1 VRSAPSDLI
10 SPRNATILR
19 VLGRRQRFAGG
30 CCAGSVR
37 PTRCTIGIVQSARS
51 PQPRPGGEFFA
62 QPADP
67 TQRRYEALRAYLLEA
82 RSAAEVAS
90 EFGYTVETLNSIV
103 RDFRSG
109 RREFFVSSRPGP
121 KRAPAKDRAHDR
133 IVELRSAG
141 HSIDEIAVVL
151 AREGIALNRTG
162 IAEVIAEEGFGRL
175 WRRPEGLRGAPRREQ
190 LPRTGVIDFDT
201 WPERVETKHAGLLLC
216 MPDLVALDLPAIVK
230 AAGYPGTSVIPAV
243 SSVLSLLALKLAN
256 IRRTSHVEDLATDH
270 GAALFAGL
278 SSLPKTSALTSY
290 SYKLSH
296 ERQHAFLQALNAAM
310 LRAGLIDGADFD
322 LDFHAIMHWGQDPA
336 LEKHY
341 VPSRSQRTRS
351 VLTFFAQDASTHN
364 LTFANADISKAT
376 QAREVIAF
384 CNHWRA
390 LTGHDPGLLVFDQK
404 LTTQA
409 VLAELNDRGV
419 TFMTLRMRSPALI
432 RHIDQLSPK
441 AWTTVRLDRDGNY
454 RKPQVVDE
462 TVRLSDYPHPIRQLI
477 VRGLGRETPTVLITN
492 HTTATPK
499 FLIERYARR
508 MTIEQRLAEA
518 IRAFHLDSLASS
530 VPLNVD
536 LDVVLSVLAS
546 TICAALRQRL
556 PGYHTATPDTLQ
568 RRFLQTGGVILKDDD
583 TITVRLDRRA
593 YSPVLRSAELPNTT
607 VPWWNGRRLHLDY
620 AEK

>member
-1 VRSAPSDLI
+1 MAVGGGL
-10 SPRNATILR
+10 
-19 VLGRRQRFAGG
+19 AG
-30 CCAGSVR
+30 GSVR
-37 PTRCTIGIVQSARS
+37 LIRCTIWIVQSARS

-62 QPADP
+62 EPADP
-67 TQRRYEALRAYLLEA
+67 TQRRYEALRAYLLEG
-82 RSAAEVAS
+82 RPAAEVAAA
-90 EFGYTVETLNSIV
+90 FGYTTETLNSIV
-103 RDFRSG
+103 RDFRAG

-141 HSIDEIAVVL
+141 HSIDEIALVL
-151 AREGIALNRTG
+151 GREGMSLNRTG
-162 IAEVIAEEGFGRL
+162 IAEVIAEEGFERL
-175 WRRPEGLRGAPRREQ
+175 WRRPEVLRGAPRREQ

-216 MPDLVALDLPAIVK
+216 MPDLVAMDLPAVV
-230 AAGYPGTSVIPAV
+230 YPGTSVIPAV

-278 SSLPKTSALTSY
+278 SSLPKTTALTSY

-296 ERQHAFLQALNAAM
+296 ERQHAFLVALNTAM

-322 LDFHAIMHWGQDPA
+322 LDFHAIMHWGEDPA

-351 VLTFFAQDASTHN
+351 VLTFFAQDAATRN
-364 LTFANADISKAT
+364 LIFANADISKAT

-384 CNHWRA
+384 CEHWRA
-390 LTGHDPGLLVFDQK
+390 LTGTDPGLLVFDQK

-409 VLAELNDRGV
+409 VLAELDERRV

-432 RHIDQLSPK
+432 RHIDQIDAK
-441 AWTTVRLDRDGNY
+441 AWSTVRLDRDGNY

-462 TVRLSDYPHPIRQLI
+462 TVRLSDYPHPIRQLV
-477 VRGLGRETPTVLITN
+477 VRGLGRESPTVLITN
-492 HTTATPK
+492 HTSATPK

-518 IRAFHLDSLASS
+518 IRAFHLDSLSSS

-546 TICAALRQRL
+546 TICAALRRRL
-556 PGYHTATPDTLQ
+556 PGYQTATPDTLQ
-568 RRFLQTGGVILKDDD
+568 RRFLQTAGVIHTSND

-593 YSPVLRSAELPNTT
+593 YSPVLRSADLPDTT
-607 VPWWNGRRLHLDY
+607 VPWWGDRQLHLEY

>member
-1 VRSAPSDLI
+1 LAGGSCGRSVRSI
-10 SPRNATILR
+10 
-19 VLGRRQRFAGG
+19 
-30 CCAGSVR
+30 
-37 PTRCTIGIVQSARS
+37 RCTVWIVQSARS

-62 QPADP
+62 EPADP

-82 RSAAEVAS
+82 RPAAEVAAA
-90 EFGYTVETLNSIV
+90 FGYTTETLNSIV
-103 RDFRSG
+103 RDFRAG
-109 RREFFVSSRPGP
+109 RRAFFVSARPGP

-141 HSIDEIAVVL
+141 HSIDEIALVL
-151 AREGIALNRTG
+151 AREGMPLNRTG
-162 IAEVIAEEGFGRL
+162 IAEVIAEEGFERL
-175 WRRPEGLRGAPRREQ
+175 WRRPEVLRGAPRREQ
-190 LPRTGVIDFDT
+190 LPRTGVIDFAQ

-216 MPDLVALDLPAIVK
+216 LPDLVALDLPGIVK

-278 SSLPKTSALTSY
+278 TSLPKTTALTSY

-296 ERQHAFLQALNAAM
+296 ERQHAFLVALNTAM
-310 LRAGLIDGADFD
+310 LQAGLIDGADFD
-322 LDFHAIMHWGQDPA
+322 LDFHAIMHWGDDPA

-351 VLTFFAQDASTHN
+351 VLTFFAQDAATHN
-364 LTFANADISKAT
+364 LIYANADVSKAT
-376 QAREVIAF
+376 QAREVLAF
-384 CNHWRA
+384 CEHWHS
-390 LTGHDPGLLVFDQK
+390 LTGTDPGLLVFDQK

-409 VLAELNDRGV
+409 VLAELDERGV
-419 TFMTLRMRSPALI
+419 TFMTLRMRSPALL
-432 RHIDQLSPK
+432 RHIDALDPK
-441 AWTTVRLDRDGNY
+441 AWKTVRLDRDGNY

-462 TVRLSDYPHPIRQLI
+462 TVRLSDYPHPIRQLV
-477 VRGLGRETPTVLITN
+477 VRGLGRESPTVLITN
-492 HTTATPK
+492 HTSATPK
-499 FLIERYARR
+499 YLIERYARR

-518 IRAFHLDSLASS
+518 IRAFHLDSLASA

-546 TICAALRQRL
+546 TICAALRRRL

-568 RRFLQTGGVILKDDD
+568 RRFLQTGGLLHTTDD

-593 YSPVLRSAELPNTT
+593 YSPVLRSADLPDTT
-607 VPWWNGRRLHLDY
+607 IPWWDDRRLHLEY